1 MKPDWDKLAG
11 EFKGSDNVLIADVD
25 CTDDYNKELCEKYGV
40 EGYPTLKSFVSGGD
54 PLGENYE
61 GERNFDALKK
71 HASENLSPRCSDQ
84 NYELCDESEKA
95 LLDKFRAMKWFER
108 KKLLNAAEEK
118 KQKTEAEFEAK
129 SKKIEEQQEAVMKA
143 KDEKIKS
150 IMTAELRL
158 LKTIDIVPDGE

>member
-84 NYELCDESEKA
+84 NYGLCDESEKA
-95 LLDKFRAMKWFER
+95 LLDKA
-108 KKLLNAAEEK
+108 LLN
-118 KQKTEAEFEAK
+118 EALVWIALADHR
-129 SKKIEEQQEAVMKA
+129 QR
-143 KDEKIKS
+143 
-150 IMTAELRL
+150 LRRRADALQHL
-158 LKTIDIVPDGE
+158 LQVERRV